1 MIASRTASEIWSAS
15 LSGCPSVTDSL
26 VKSLRYAISLCS
38 FGPGG
43 HVLLLFRRQRVDLDV
58 ERRQFETRDFF
69 VDPLGHRVDL
79 LLQLAVV
86 RGEVGR
92 RKRLIGE
99 RHVHDRRRVT
109 LRRGESDHPP

>member
-1 MIASRTASEIWSAS
+1 MMASRTASEIWSAS

-26 VKSLRYAISLCS
+26 VKSLRYAIGLRS
-38 FGPGG
+38 FRPGR
-43 HVLLLFRRQRVDLDV
+43 HVLLLFRRERVDFDA
-58 ERRQFETRDFF
+58 ERRQLETRDLF
-69 VDPLGHRVDL
+69 VDPFGHRVDL

-86 RGEVGR
+86 LGEVGR

-109 LRRGESDHPP
+109 F